1 MRLMVKK
8 FSLFLTLVM
17 AAAVL
22 TACNSHEYAKGESKL
37 IEAKE
42 LSGLAG
48 AKDSVIVDMRSA
60 EEYADGHVLGAVNI
74 PVSDIVINV
83 PVKNMLTSEKKIQKV
98 LSAAGIS
105 NDTRVLAYDADKMS
119 AARMLWTLFMYGHE
133 NVMVINGGIDA
144 IQKAGIALTQDIPE
158 IVPAVFEA
166 REPGQNWLATMKEVA
181 AIVNEPDPNIVLL
194 DVRSDAEYTEFGKIP
209 GSIMMDYL
217 GNYYADGTL
226 KNVQTTR
233 INYLSAGIQPEQ
245 EIIIYC
251 QTSFRAAPVFLELY
265 NAGYRNIRIYDGAF
279 LEWTSNSANPVEMP
293 EGGADAPKKQDAS

>member
-144 IQKAGIALTQDIPE
+144 
-158 IVPAVFEA
+158 AVFEA

>member
-1 MRLMVKK
+1 
-8 FSLFLTLVM
+8 
-17 AAAVL
+17 
-22 TACNSHEYAKGESKL
+22 
-37 IEAKE
+37 
-42 LSGLAG
+42 
-48 AKDSVIVDMRSA
+48 
-60 EEYADGHVLGAVNI
+60 
-74 PVSDIVINV
+74 
-83 PVKNMLTSEKKIQKV
+83 
-98 LSAAGIS
+98 
-105 NDTRVLAYDADKMS
+105 
-119 AARMLWTLFMYGHE
+119 
-133 NVMVINGGIDA
+133 
-144 IQKAGIALTQDIPE
+144 
-158 IVPAVFEA
+158 
-166 REPGQNWLATMKEVA
+166 MKEVA